1 MIGMKRRGRPPK
13 EEPRFPDVT
22 QMRDVTEAREPLK
35 PPKAELLAQAI
46 VRLNGDIRRA
56 SAEVL
61 DPLSDPSYTE
71 YEQLPE
77 PIQKRV
83 KYLLNRAANETVATR
98 EEVELLLTRSIR
110 GQDDSVEP
118 IDAVRELCKMKGW
131 YDPVKVNHTHELKI
145 PERISG
151 MSDADLNR
159 IIELGREARTLDA
172 QKQIQ
177 QADVVE
183 AEVIDTTSKVMMK
196 EAHNEQ
202 EK

>member
-77 PIQKRV
+77 PIRKRV
-83 KYLLNRAANETVATR
+83 KYLLNRAADETVATR
-98 EEVELLLTRSIR
+98 EEVELLLTKNIR
-110 GQDDSVEP
+110 GQDGSIEP

-131 YDPVKVNHTHELKI
+131 YDPVKINHTHELKI

-159 IIELGREARTLDA
+159 LIELGREARTLEA
-172 QKQIQ
+172 PKQIQ
-177 QADVVE
+177 QEAEVVD

-196 EAHNEQ
+196 EAGND
-202 EK
+202 

>member
-1 MIGMKRRGRPPK
+1 MIGIKRRGRPPK

-77 PIQKRV
+77 QIQKRV
-83 KYLLNRAANETVATR
+83 KYLLNRAANDTVATR
-98 EEVELLLTRSIR
+98 EEVELLLTKNIR
-110 GQDDSVEP
+110 GQDGSIEP

-183 AEVIDTTSKVMMK
+183 AEVIDTTSKVMIK
-196 EAHNEQ
+196 DAHDEQ